1 MTSPRDIEREG
12 AREGEGKPEEAG
24 AGGAGRPTAAV
35 VGAGLAGLAAGW
47 TLREEGWRVVV
58 LEAGPEVGGAVRS
71 ESVATPFGALLVERG
86 PQTLSTRD
94 PELLELFAAVGLA
107 DRILD
112 ADASGGVRYVVRDGR
127 PVRVPHG
134 PGSLLATPLL
144 SPGGKLGLLSEPL
157 RRRRRGGGG
166 GADPMDES
174 VASFVRRRFGTELL
188 DRLVDPFVSG
198 VFAGDPETLAL
209 GAVFPH
215 LVQAEQEHG
224 SVLLGMMLRA
234 RARAR
239 ARAPNGGPRPQGRI
253 VSFEGG
259 LQAWPRRM
267 AEAIEEG
274 AGPGAPGRILL
285 GAPVVEL
292 AARGPRWAVCWEGAE
307 PGRAEVD
314 AVVLAT
320 PAEAAARLLHPVD
333 PAASEALS
341 GIRYAPV
348 TVVHAAWPRDR
359 VRHRIDGFGL
369 LVPSVE
375 GRRILGSLWPGTLFP
390 GRVPP
395 GLVLTANFVGGA
407 RTPELAALPDAELEG
422 LVSEELSGLIG
433 TEGPPA
439 FTLVT
444 RWPGAIPQYL
454 AGHGRRV
461 SAVAAAEAR
470 HPGLAVAG
478 SWRGGVS
485 LGATW
490 QGGVAAARTL
500 GAPAL
505 VAGQGGA

>member
-1 MTSPRDIEREG
+1 MTSPSDI
-12 AREGEGKPEEAG
+12 EGEGEGERKVG
-24 AGGAGRPTAAV
+24 VGGEGRSTAAV
-35 VGAGLAGLAAGW
+35 VGAGLAGLAAAW

-58 LEAGPEVGGAVRS
+58 LEAGPEVGGVVRS
-71 ESVATPFGALLVERG
+71 ESVATPFGALVVERG

-94 PELLELFAAVGLA
+94 PELLELFAAVRLA

-112 ADASGGVRYVVRDGR
+112 ADASGGVRYVVRGGR

-144 SPGGKLGLLSEPL
+144 SPGGKLRLLSEPL
-157 RRRRRGGGG
+157 RGRRGGGGG

-209 GAVFPH
+209 GAVFPD
-215 LVQAEQEHG
+215 LVRAEQEHG
-224 SVLLGMMLRA
+224 SVLLGMLRA
-234 RARAR
+234 RD
-239 ARAPNGGPRPQGRI
+239 RAPQRGSRPRGRI

-259 LQAWPRRM
+259 LQAWPRRV
-267 AEAIEEG
+267 AEAIEG
-274 AGPGAPGRILL
+274 GTGPGAPGRIHL

-292 AARGPRWAVCWEGAE
+292 AARGPRWSVRWEGPE

-320 PAEAAARLLHPVD
+320 PAEATARLLHPVD

-359 VRHRIDGFGL
+359 VRHPIDGFGL
-369 LVPSVE
+369 LVPSME

-422 LVSEELSGLIG
+422 LVQEELSSLIG
-433 TEGPPA
+433 AEGPPA

-444 RWPGAIPQYL
+444 RWPGAIPQYR

-461 SAVAAAEAR
+461 SAVAAAESR
-470 HPGLAVAG
+470 HPGLALAG

-500 GAPAL
+500 GPPAL